1 MSTIDIESSFC
12 CAVILLIFEIIALCI
27 GATICF
33 YPTKTLNW
41 GHKRP
46 DLENNQMEYFKI
58 SCWKLYFRV
67 IYGTITITI
76 TIVTVLLIL
85 LIRMMKEGI

>member
-1 MSTIDIESSFC
+1 MSIIDIESSFY

-33 YPTKTLNW
+33 YPKKTLNW

-76 TIVTVLLIL
+76 VTVLLIL
-85 LIRMMKEGI
+85 LIKTMKEGI